1 VKLIHT
7 IPVVLLSAALLT
19 GCDTEAKKQLA
30 TIAHTDTLR
39 VDSLAKIRQDLVNE
53 VMAST
58 QFVTEI
64 NTELAKARSLSGKQP
79 AELETNTE
87 QLASAEQRRAIVS
100 KISRLVA
107 RLDSVQNRLA
117 SARSRIAQ
125 LSKDDSA
132 LVMRVAQYE
141 KSIGELQAAAQ
152 KERADFQADIAQK
165 AIEIAALNG
174 RVDTLNTT
182 LNTVRTAFA
191 DTVGQLTSEKNT
203 AYYIVGTRDE
213 LIKKGVLVQEGGKRF
228 VLVGGRQ
235 IKPARELDPASFSKI
250 DRLNNR
256 TISLPE
262 GEYQILSR
270 QNAAF
275 AKPQAAKDG
284 KISGAL
290 TIEQPER
297 FWEASRFL
305 IIVRA

>member
-7 IPVVLLSAALLT
+7 IPVVLLSAAILT

-30 TIAHTDTLR
+30 VIAHADTLR
-39 VDSLAKIRQDLVNE
+39 VDSLGKVRQDLVNE

-79 AELETNTE
+79 TELETNTE
-87 QLASAEQRRAIVS
+87 QLASSEQRRAIVS

-125 LSKDDSA
+125 LSKSDSA

-165 AIEIAALNG
+165 TIAIAALNG

-182 LNTVRTAFA
+182 LNTVRTAFT
-191 DTVGQLTSEKNT
+191 DTVGQLTSEKNA

-228 VLVGGRQ
+228 VVVGGRQ
-235 IKPARELDPASFSKI
+235 IQPARELDPASFSKI
-250 DRLNNR
+250 DRLTNR

-275 AKPQAAKDG
+275 AKPQVAKDG